1 MISRRRT
8 ATPLC
13 TQCKEM
19 PLVAAASFFFCFG
32 TKMRTA
38 PAPTWT
44 TAGNERVSLTV
55 VEVSR
60 SHVVYI
66 NVTRSDEWRGT
77 GYCGLGRAVASLGLS
92 TQGAVDVDMI
102 VSSLGAVN
110 SDLILALYYAA
121 QGDDGTRVYRE
132 RTARSRGNKAR
143 AGSSATITPLACEE
157 SFRIYFP
164 SHQTVAESRGGTKVG
179 KFNRSM
185 ETLDGMLRVLT
196 RQNQSAGTICT
207 QAKWW
212 NAESFPRRLIRD
224 CVSRRPGLLLHN
236 KMMFVRQ
243 RETASGGALGRAWA
257 YVGSANLSE
266 SAW

>member
-1 MISRRRT
+1 
-8 ATPLC
+8 
-13 TQCKEM
+13 
-19 PLVAAASFFFCFG
+19 
-32 TKMRTA
+32 MR
-38 PAPTWT
+38 
-44 TAGNERVSLTV
+44 
-55 VEVSR
+55 
-60 SHVVYI
+60 
-66 NVTRSDEWRGT
+66 
-77 GYCGLGRAVASLGLS
+77 SLGLD
-92 TQGAVDVDMI
+92 TQGAVDVDMV

-110 SDLILALYYAA
+110 NELILALYYAA
-121 QGDDGTRVYRE
+121 QGDDGMRVYRE

-179 KFNRSM
+179 KFNRRM
-185 ETLDGMLRVLT
+185 GTVPLDGMIRVLT

-212 NAESFPRRLIRD
+212 DAESFPRRLIRD
-224 CVSRRPGLLLHN
+224 CVSRRTGLLMHN
-236 KMMFVRQ
+236 KMIFVRQ
-243 RETASGGALGRAWA
+243 RETSPDGALCRAWA